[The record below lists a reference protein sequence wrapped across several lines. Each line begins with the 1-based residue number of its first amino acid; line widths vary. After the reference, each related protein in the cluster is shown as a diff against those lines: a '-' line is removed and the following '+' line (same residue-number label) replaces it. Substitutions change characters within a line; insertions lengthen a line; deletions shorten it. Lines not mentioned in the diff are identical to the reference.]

1 MSVNN
6 KIATREPM
14 RDKAIEYMAGEDMR
28 KIADIQI
35 QKLVDR
41 METKG
46 IHLDVSES
54 ARELLT
60 ENGYDPSYGA
70 RPLKRAIQ
78 FLLQNAVA
86 DALLEKQP
94 SKGERLLAD
103 ARNGRVKITREEKEY
118 AR

>member
-1 MSVNN
+1 MDAVKQTFRPEFLNRLDEVL
-6 KIATREPM
+6 IFHPLTE
-14 RDKAIEYMAGEDMR
+14 EDMR

-78 FLLQNAVA
+78 SLLQNAVA
-86 DALLEKQP
+86 DALLENSRP
-94 SKGERLLAD
+94 KGNVFWRTPETA
-103 ARNGRVKITREEKEY
+103 G
-118 AR
+118 